1 LFAREIVD
9 DCFQD
14 CKMADPATK
23 VGGAIS
29 VIFGILVLLRVHY
42 YKRD

>member
-23 VGGAIS
+23 VGGGDFSNIWNS
-29 VIFGILVLLRVHY
+29 SLITGSLL
-42 YKRD
+42 